1 MVVYVIRNWQRGALI
16 PPFNEPALVQMV
28 VFRYLIQ
35 HVIME
40 LINFATTS
48 FGCGD
53 FRL

>member
-16 PPFNEPALVQMV
+16 PPFNEPALVQTV
-28 VFRYLIQ
+28 VLDIE

-40 LINFATTS
+40 YINFATNS